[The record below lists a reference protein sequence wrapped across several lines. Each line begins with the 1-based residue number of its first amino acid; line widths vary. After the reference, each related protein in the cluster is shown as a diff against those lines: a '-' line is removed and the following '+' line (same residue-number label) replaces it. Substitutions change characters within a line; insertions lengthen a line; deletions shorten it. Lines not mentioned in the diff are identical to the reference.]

1 MKYEV
6 IETDDEWVVQAE
18 GVEEARYEQQEDALN
33 HVAARLKDADPGDD
47 GVSLC
52 VRYQPREA

>member
-6 IETDDEWVVQAE
+6 IETDDGWVVQNE
-18 GVEEARYEQQEDALN
+18 GAEEARFDHQGDALN
-33 HVAARLKDADPGDD
+33 HVAERLKDADPGED

-52 VRYQPREA
+52 VRYQAREG

>member
-6 IETDDEWVVQAE
+6 IETGDEWVVQNG
-18 GVEEARYEQQEDALN
+18 GVEEARFEQQEDALN
-33 HVAARLKDADPGDD
+33 HVAERLKDADPGED

-52 VRYQPREA
+52 VRYQPRDV